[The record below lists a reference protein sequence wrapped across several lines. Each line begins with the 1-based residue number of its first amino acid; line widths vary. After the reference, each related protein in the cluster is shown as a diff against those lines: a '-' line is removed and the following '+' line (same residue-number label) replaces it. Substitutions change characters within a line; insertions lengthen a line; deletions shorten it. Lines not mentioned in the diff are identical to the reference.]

1 MQRCE
6 GLTMVFPWRDPG
18 FVFVEAVVELRGC
31 GVTFAQMTLSS
42 FAVFVPALV
51 GRLAAGVLT
60 QQSKVGQ
67 EFVPLV
73 PAAWETG
80 SAWQQSLYRLS
91 CALCI
96 DMDFLTTAAGTS
108 VFQHILNAVTFV
120 LLTRGNQATLMDI
133 GRFLLFGVNNTL
145 ASGLTQTLRTFVMR
159 TLFGLSWNMASSQ
172 QWPTPAFDRAA
183 GTKRDATR

>member
-1 MQRCE
+1 M
-6 GLTMVFPWRDPG
+6 TAPPPSPPPG

-42 FAVFVPALV
+42 FLIFVPALV

-67 EFVPLV
+67 ESPPLV
-73 PAAWETG
+73 PAEWAAGAE
-80 SAWQQSLYRLS
+80 WQRAAHKVSR
-91 CALCI
+91 ALCL

-108 VFQHILNAVTFV
+108 VFQHVLNAVTFV
-120 LLTRGNQATLMDI
+120 LLTRGNKSTIGDI
-133 GRFLLFGVNNTL
+133 FRFLCFGVNNTL
-145 ASGLTQTLRTFVMR
+145 ASGAAQTLRTFVMR

-172 QWPTPAFDRAA
+172 PWETPAFDRAA
-183 GTKRDATR
+183 AAASAQH